1 MISLPCAVL
10 LRLTLYI
17 TMVEKVDVNYDS
29 FRFSDIDRSRFVS
42 NIGGRA
48 EDKQK
53 SEPELRRHEST
64 EYTSSSPRTRGPRGI

>member
-17 TMVEKVDVNYDS
+17 KMVEKVDVHYDG
-29 FRFSDIDRSRFVS
+29 FRFSDIDRSRFVN

-48 EDKQK
+48 EDKLK
-53 SEPELRRHEST
+53 TEPEPCRHEPT
-64 EYTSSSPRTRGPRGI
+64 EYTPASPRSRGPRGI